1 MYTTK
6 QILLSI
12 LITAFIF
19 GSLGFYLNQPAEKY
33 KFSVSNKLKNNQETN
48 NNQKN
53 TFQAGWDAAKKRLV
67 ETGFVP
73 EINNEIEMK
82 MVTGEIMGIK
92 NNKINLKINPLT
104 PLADA
109 DLDDRIVLINK
120 NSLIY
125 KLVEKNQQKQEE
137 EMKEFEEKMR
147 EFEEKIMKNKN
158 LNQEFESPMPPEFF
172 NKEKIKISDIE
183 IGQRVSVM
191 AQKDIKEVKEFTAEE
206 IVIQF

>member
-19 GSLGFYLNQPAEKY
+19 GSLGFYLNQPTEKY
-33 KFSVSNKLKNNQETN
+33 KFSASNKLKNNQEIN
-48 NNQKN
+48 NNQKD

-67 ETGFVP
+67 ETGFAP
-73 EINNEIEMK
+73 EINNEIEVK

-92 NNKINLKINPLT
+92 DNKINLKINPLT

-137 EMKEFEEKMR
+137 EMK

-206 IVIQF
+206 IIIQL